1 MCIII
6 IIISYLLGY
15 GQGKK
20 MESLLYDNSNSKFHV
35 IMTSTH
41 EYNTLQSFLFNGRFG
56 LPSMTNFNIIEIF
69 NDNNDNTYNYKI

>member
-1 MCIII
+1 MFSIIIIMCIIIIII

-41 EYNTLQSFLFNGRFG
+41 E
-56 LPSMTNFNIIEIF
+56 
-69 NDNNDNTYNYKI
+69 